1 MSFCVDG
8 NVWHVPEQK
17 QETTYCRRQLDAS
30 LSESSHFPRPPVA
43 GESPGW
49 QPSALDLSA
58 PFQQ

>member
-30 LSESSHFPRPPVA
+30 LSESFHFPRPPVA

-49 QPSALDLSA
+49 
-58 PFQQ
+58 